1 MAAVNFSIKVVD
13 QNGSSL
19 SGMRIELYATP
30 LLDPWHD
37 SLYTDDDGW
46 AYGEYDDCIS
56 CSSVSLNVVIDGEEM
71 GEHYFPDGSTKSFT
85 I

>member
-37 SLYTDDDGW
+37 SLYTVSPRRSTPCAKIPILLYHADF
-46 AYGEYDDCIS
+46 
-56 CSSVSLNVVIDGEEM
+56 SSFVATD
-71 GEHYFPDGSTKSFT
+71 HQFC
-85 I
+85 